1 MTEKTKAVLYYIHD
15 PMCSWCWGFR
25 RSWDQMREALS
36 GTVTVINVVGG
47 LAPDSE
53 VPMPLEQQRTIAGYW
68 EIISRKTG
76 AEFNF
81 DFWTRCQPRRSTYP
95 ACRAVLAAAK
105 QQAELEMIDAIQRA
119 YYLHARNPSDNS
131 TLVSLAGELGLN
143 VSQFTE
149 HLASTDIQTTLEEN
163 FALSRKLGVAGF
175 PSLVLACGASSFP
188 IPVNYQSHQTGLD
201 RITSLLESFE
211 QSSNMFSAG

>member
-47 LAPDSE
+47 LAPDSD
-53 VPMPLEQQRTIAGYW
+53 VPMPIEQQRTIAGYW

-81 DFWTRCQPRRSTYP
+81 DFWTSCQPRRSTYP

-105 QQAELEMIDAIQRA
+105 QHSELEMIDAIQRA
-119 YYLHARNPSDNS
+119 YYLDARNPSDS
-131 TLVSLAGELGLN
+131 LTLITLAGELGLD

-149 HLASTDIQTTLEEN
+149 HLGSTEIQTTLEEN
-163 FALSRKLGVAGF
+163 FALSRKLAVAGF
-175 PSLVLACGASSFP
+175 PSLVLTRGASSFS
-188 IPVNYQSHQTGLD
+188 IPVDYQSHQTGLD
-201 RITSLLESFE
+201 RIASLLESFE
-211 QSSNMFSAG
+211 QSPNMLSAG